1 MFRMSRYPKPA
12 SCRSHLRK
20 PLLFLV
26 IACIAGHGTAIAAE
40 LILGK
45 DTPVRVFFS
54 PLGGAT
60 AGIVQALDGARSEI
74 LVQAHSLLSPAITR
88 SLLDAR
94 ERGVRVQVLLD
105 KSERQ
110 EGLTPAVQLV
120 HAGVP
125 VFLDGAHASA
135 NDRVIVVD
143 GRTVITGS
151 MNFTTVSDEMNGE
164 NLLIIDSPELA
175 RLYTENWKS
184 HRSHSAPY

>member
-1 MFRMSRYPKPA
+1 
-12 SCRSHLRK
+12 
-20 PLLFLV
+20 
-26 IACIAGHGTAIAAE
+26 
-40 LILGK
+40 
-45 DTPVRVFFS
+45 
-54 PLGGAT
+54 
-60 AGIVQALDGARSEI
+60 
-74 LVQAHSLLSPAITR
+74 
-88 SLLDAR
+88 
-94 ERGVRVQVLLD
+94 
-105 KSERQ
+105 
-110 EGLTPAVQLV
+110 VQLV

-135 NDRVIVVD
+135 NDRVIGVD